1 MGMPQCVH
9 FLNLAILRVQE
20 CLLVYCEILD
30 GMVYTI
36 YYCGLSVNIPQSTEM
51 SLKTIDLVI
60 CSSTV

>member
-30 GMVYTI
+30 SMVYTI
-36 YYCGLSVNIPQSTEM
+36 YYCELSVKIPQ
-51 SLKTIDLVI
+51 
-60 CSSTV
+60 